1 MVHVPFY
8 KSKAIAKGKIPLYK
22 QDILP
27 VGRYNRPGKL
37 KKRINQRVIP
47 CRETRKIKIIEKKY
61 CISEINVFLC
71 RGMMA
76 H

>member
-37 KKRINQRVIP
+37 KKTYKSKSYSLP
-47 CRETRKIKIIEKKY
+47 
-61 CISEINVFLC
+61 
-71 RGMMA
+71 
-76 H
+76 